1 MIPEHVIPEAAPAI
15 AGAPSRR
22 GPNLIPGLPVLAP
35 NVERHPIPGGG
46 TRTLILDSGDEPTV
60 IDREGRQPCELVV
73 FDREGRSDPAL
84 LGADRPREEAAR
96 ARAIE
101 ILDFSGLGERREDP
115 GLSLPHGLQRALG
128 VAVAFAEEPKPSC
141 WTSPSPA

>member
-1 MIPEHVIPEAAPAI
+1 M
-15 AGAPSRR
+15 
-22 GPNLIPGLPVLAP
+22 
-35 NVERHPIPGGG
+35 ERHPIPGGG
-46 TRTLILDSGDEPTV
+46 TRTLILDSGDELTV

-101 ILDFSGLGERREDP
+101 ILDFSGLGERGRT
-115 GLSLPHGLQRALG
+115 RA
-128 VAVAFAEEPKPSC
+128 
-141 WTSPSPA
+141 